1 MIIILDNFC
10 VWFSDH
16 SPELNKN
23 VEIKNKITSIIYYL
37 KHGIITN
44 NQDYM
49 KSESNIIA
57 TNNYYLNILNKV
69 IYLFTY
75 LLKVILLEIFNQVFF
90 SMD

>member
-1 MIIILDNFC
+1 MIIILDNSC

-69 IYLFTY
+69 IT
-75 LLKVILLEIFNQVFF
+75 
-90 SMD
+90 